1 MEDGCQFACDLAIL
15 LGFWHG
21 DMCRLTL
28 DGCGAS
34 DLFPFGPFFLLTFH
48 FGFMLCVCV
57 FVVGV
62 VDVVCD
68 VCAVCA
74 VACLVHFTT
83 DMSDEQQSGPD
94 RMGLSSC
101 GTWTRW
107 VLK

>member
-1 MEDGCQFACDLAIL
+1 MPVRLRLGHLARAL
-15 LGFWHG
+15 AWRHVSLNFRWLRGLRLVSFWP
-21 DMCRLTL
+21 
-28 DGCGAS
+28 
-34 DLFPFGPFFLLTFH
+34 LFFVNFSLWFYV
-48 FGFMLCVCV
+48 VCV
-57 FVVGV
+57 FV